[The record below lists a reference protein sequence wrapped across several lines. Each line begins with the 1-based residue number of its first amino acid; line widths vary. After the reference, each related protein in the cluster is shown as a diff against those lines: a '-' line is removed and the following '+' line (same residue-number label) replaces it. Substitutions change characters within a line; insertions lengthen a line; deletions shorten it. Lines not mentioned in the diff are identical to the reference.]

1 MLLKI
6 KKGKL
11 IAEMQKTKYMVTYF
25 IPLERIGDFELNA
38 DICNYIENF
47 DFEYSPADEST
58 EWETYSLKNDDISL
72 YVEDGKIVSI
82 VCNEE
87 CIYNGR
93 NIIGMNID
101 EFINFYEVNPI
112 GEIDKLYV
120 NDNETQDVYDFDDIG
135 LQIWCK
141 DDIIVTVIASAF
153 TDEDEQE

>member
-1 MLLKI
+1 MLPKI
-6 KKGKL
+6 KKEKP

-25 IPLERIGDFELNA
+25 IPLERVGEFELNTG
-38 DICNYIENF
+38 ICGYIENF
-47 DFEYSPADEST
+47 NFKYSPIDEST
-58 EWETYSLKNDDISL
+58 EWETYSLENEEISL

-87 CIYNGR
+87 CLYKGR

-101 EFINFYEVNPI
+101 EFINFYDAKPI

-120 NDNETQDVYDFDDIG
+120 NENETQDVYEFDDIG
-135 LQIWCK
+135 LQVWCK

-153 TDEDEQE
+153 TDEDEEE